1 MKKYT
6 CNLQVDITYLNHT
19 HPSIVQAQITE
30 ICVLFSQ
37 GTQELYQQSGQ
48 H

>member
-6 CNLQVDITYLNHT
+6 CNLQADITYLDHT
-19 HPSIVQAQITE
+19 HPTIFQAQITE

-37 GTQELYQQSGQ
+37 GTQELYQQNRQ
-48 H
+48 P